1 VVAWVAEAAVVAEAG
16 LTLAAVEWVATT
28 AALAAA
34 EWATWVIWAAV
45 ATATWVAWPEATS
58 MAAQIGTGE
67 TLPHNGN
74 FARNNWN
81 GNWDRHHHFYNRF
94 FVGAP
99 FFYGGYYAYNGYGNC
114 AWLRRQAIITGS
126 PYWWERY
133 QACLYY

>member
-1 VVAWVAEAAVVAEAG
+1 MSG
-16 LTLAAVEWVATT
+16 LA
-28 AALAAA
+28 
-34 EWATWVIWAAV
+34 
-45 ATATWVAWPEATS
+45 AWPEATS

-81 GNWDRHHHFYNRF
+81 GNWDRHHHFHNRF

-126 PYWWERY
+126 VLVGALSGLPVLLGSLDEFTLPGRL
-133 QACLYY
+133 QH